1 MNELL
6 KIALIILAILSIFG
20 LVVNTVYIQENFTF
34 NDYKISKIGKEKDL
48 FPKKI
53 KALTPNILV
62 KKGEKISNIQ
72 DDDSK
77 TSLWQNRK
85 YIGMN

>member
-6 KIALIILAILSIFG
+6 KIALIILAILSILG

-34 NDYKISKIGKEKDL
+34 NDYKISKIGKKKDL

-62 KKGEKISNIQ
+62 KKGEKISSIQ